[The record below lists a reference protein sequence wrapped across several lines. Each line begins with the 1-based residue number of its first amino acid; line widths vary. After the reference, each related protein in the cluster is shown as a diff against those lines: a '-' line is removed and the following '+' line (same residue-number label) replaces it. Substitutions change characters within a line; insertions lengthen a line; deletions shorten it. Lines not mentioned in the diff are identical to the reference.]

1 MVSANPACQHKW
13 LDSAVEWKFEK
24 LVFEQGGSWL
34 VAMQELVIL
43 LVLLG
48 VGGLCFGKKA
58 LVSDAID
65 DLYAEREGEIF

>member
-1 MVSANPACQHKW
+1 M
-13 LDSAVEWKFEK
+13 
-24 LVFEQGGSWL
+24 
-34 VAMQELVIL
+34 AMQELVIL